1 MGTRLISDEG
11 YRDHMGTNPDDDLP
25 ERGTRD
31 LWLEEMKLLR
41 KLTTDN
47 LRADAEEVFNLVAA
61 LGDDGDDETIDKEEL
76 AAAHGGEGGL

>member
-11 YRDHMGTNPDDDLP
+11 YRDHMGTNSDDDIP

>member
-1 MGTRLISDEG
+1 M
-11 YRDHMGTNPDDDLP
+11 
-25 ERGTRD
+25 RD